1 MKAFTLLKIWLILLA
16 ISFQAKSASRE
27 EINFFETK
35 IRPILVQ
42 NCYKCHSKDSE
53 KVKGGLLLDNA
64 ANTQKGG
71 DSGPAVVPNDL
82 DKSLLYKSIAYKDK
96 DLQMPPS
103 GKLSESVIKDFET
116 WIKMGAPDPRSGTV
130 QSASGK
136 LDEIVK
142 NHWSYQP
149 IKKPIVP
156 TNSLKWGN
164 NEIDAFILK
173 KQLEN
178 KLSPS
183 LEADKKTLI
192 RRVYYDLIGLPPTL
206 KEVEDFINDNSKNA
220 YEKIIN
226 NEFKV
231 APQAAKYPKTLKGG
245 SFLDAA
251 ASLRSSKRIHSDPI
265 WNRRDPQIPKS
276 KWWLTEAKQVGIRL
290 VRPLKEPNEQEVQAF
305 FKSYLN

>member
-183 LEADKKTLI
+183 LEADKKTLV
-192 RRVYYDLIGLPPTL
+192 RRVYYGGAALPAVAALAGAGVVLGSGGLVGRHARSAGSGFPHRVAVGGCARLRGGDLAGFRLP
-206 KEVEDFINDNSKNA
+206 
-220 YEKIIN
+220 
-226 NEFKV
+226 
-231 APQAAKYPKTLKGG
+231 
-245 SFLDAA
+245 
-251 ASLRSSKRIHSDPI
+251 
-265 WNRRDPQIPKS
+265 RR
-276 KWWLTEAKQVGIRL
+276 EA
-290 VRPLKEPNEQEVQAF
+290 
-305 FKSYLN
+305 